1 MGARRTRAASSC
13 ALGGGNCE
21 STQTDRPNNGENNAP
36 AAAGIQKGL
45 ICQSSMSN
53 LPTDFT
59 APDETIKLAHKM
71 APNTSEVRRPSMN
84 PNTSPQINPSGR
96 PFRNI
101 VNTFQGA
108 GTMANRMSA
117 SQERKM
123 STRMAMARLF
133 GVISAITFTPI
144 SFETA

>member
-13 ALGGGNCE
+13 ALGGGSCE
-21 STQTDRPNNGENNAP
+21 STQTDRPNKGKNKAP
-36 AAAGIQKGL
+36 AAAGIQNGL
-45 ICQSSMSN
+45 TRQPSMSN

-59 APDETIKLAHKM
+59 APEETMKLAHKI
-71 APNTSEVRRPSMN
+71 APNTSDVRRPSMK
-84 PNTSPQINPSGR
+84 PNTRPQIIPKGR
-96 PFRNI
+96 PFKNI

-108 GTMANRMSA
+108 GMTANRMSA
-117 SQERKM
+117 SQEIKIK
-123 STRMAMARLF
+123 TRMAPARLL

>member
-1 MGARRTRAASSC
+1 MGARRTRAASSW
-13 ALGGGNCE
+13 ALEGGNCE
-21 STQTDRPNNGENNAP
+21 STQTDAPNNGKNKAP

-45 ICQSSMSN
+45 TCQTSMSN
-53 LPTDFT
+53 FPTDFI

-71 APNTSEVRRPSMN
+71 APNTSEVRRPSMK
-84 PNTSPQINPSGR
+84 PNTRPQINPKGR
-96 PFRNI
+96 PFKNI

-108 GTMANRMSA
+108 GMTANRMSA
-117 SQERKM
+117 SHERKI
-123 STRMAMARLF
+123 SKRMATARLF